1 VPSAANAPRTLTPAG
16 AAPGPA
22 RTGDRPMKDIL
33 DKIKDVGKD
42 ALGTFVEFEPEE
54 EGRPSPQPRAAAPA
68 APMAG
73 PAIPA
78 PAASAS
84 AAVPAGEVDPEFV
97 QGLQAAVQASG
108 KAAYTHF
115 RTLYGALAAVADD
128 RQRTQLAL
136 SAAGASNGI
145 TPQQV
150 AEAIDDRLRILAGER
165 GAFDK
170 AVQAETT
177 GTLGGTQKE
186 IDQARAA
193 ITRKVEEIQQLEAKR
208 AELEKS
214 LAEARASIDA
224 NAARFAASYAVVE
237 AELATERARIAP
249 FLTPTAG

>member
-1 VPSAANAPRTLTPAG
+1 
-16 AAPGPA
+16 
-22 RTGDRPMKDIL
+22 MKDIL

-54 EGRPSPQPRAAAPA
+54 EGRASPQPRAAAPP

-78 PAASAS
+78 PAASA
-84 AAVPAGEVDPEFV
+84 AVPAGEVDPEFV
-97 QGLQAAVQASG
+97 AGLQSAVQASG

-186 IDQARAA
+186 IDNARAA

-224 NAARFAASYAVVE
+224 NSARFAASYAVVE
-237 AELATERARIAP
+237 AELAAERARIAP

>member
-1 VPSAANAPRTLTPAG
+1 
-16 AAPGPA
+16 
-22 RTGDRPMKDIL
+22 MKDIL

-42 ALGTFVEFEPEE
+42 ALGTFVEFEPEDE
-54 EGRPSPQPRAAAPA
+54 ARPSAQPRAAAPA
-68 APMAG
+68 PVAG

-78 PAASAS
+78 PAASA
-84 AAVPAGEVDPEFV
+84 AVPSGEVDPEFV
-97 QGLQAAVQASG
+97 AGLQSAVQASG

-145 TPQQV
+145 TAQQV

-177 GTLGGTQKE
+177 GTIGSTQKE
-186 IDQARAA
+186 IDSTRAA
-193 ITRKVEEIQQLEAKR
+193 ITRTV
-208 AELEKS
+208 
-214 LAEARASIDA
+214 
-224 NAARFAASYAVVE
+224 
-237 AELATERARIAP
+237 
-249 FLTPTAG
+249 

>member
-1 VPSAANAPRTLTPAG
+1 
-16 AAPGPA
+16 
-22 RTGDRPMKDIL
+22 MKDIL

-78 PAASAS
+78 PAASA
-84 AAVPAGEVDPEFV
+84 AIPAGEVDPEFV

-108 KAAYTHF
+108 KAAYTHY

-177 GTLGGTQKE
+177 GTIGSTQKE

-193 ITRKVEEIQQLEAKR
+193 IARKVEEIQQLEAKR

-214 LAEARASIDA
+214 IAEARASIDA
-224 NAARFAASYAVVE
+224 NSARFAASYAVVE
-237 AELATERARIAP
+237 AELAAERARIAP